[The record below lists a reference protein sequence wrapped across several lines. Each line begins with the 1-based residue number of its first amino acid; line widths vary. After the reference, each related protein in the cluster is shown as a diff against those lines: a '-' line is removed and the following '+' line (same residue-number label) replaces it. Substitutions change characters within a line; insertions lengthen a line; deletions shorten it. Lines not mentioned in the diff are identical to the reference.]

1 MNSSL
6 DLKDKYYKIID
17 DWINGFTI
25 DKIKIYLFSEP
36 IIKLPISDTEIEEND
51 IILQEKVLLK
61 KLLGLDKED
70 ISEDEKYFN
79 TNIMNVIDHINSN
92 IDSKE
97 YSYKKFI
104 EFSLKFTELYDII
117 YKLHKYM
124 DNIHRIVLTK
134 SNMIDISTNKNYLDL
149 YIDSMVR
156 LTTTNYINIYYNFK
170 EFYSKKEEYINDIYH
185 SFNFLFPDNL
195 DLVKQINIELYL
207 ITPSATILK
216 VSDFDKINNNIENI
230 NKLSYQELNK
240 YSDISSFVEDKG
252 LNIDKSVVKNL
263 SNINTPTY
271 QESMLNT
278 IRNTIAYRFLPDHIV
293 EEISKKDEE
302 IEKSLVDN
310 LLRIKYEDPETEHDL
325 IMSFLDK
332 YTTEDD
338 YIKSVLYTELD
349 PVTLSK
355 SSLVYESDEEL
366 EEFFNKLGSIYIK
379 EELPLI
385 INPEI
390 EIEKIEYTKYL
401 VYTINI
407 SNGLSIMRIDNEYE
421 YEKYCMKNNNVKNY
435 KILREING
443 IKFYLLNYKN
453 LI

>member
-51 IILQEKVLLK
+51 IILQEKVILR

-124 DNIHRIVLTK
+124 DNIHRIVLIK
-134 SNMIDISTNKNYLDL
+134 SNIIDISTNKNYLDL

-195 DLVKQINIELYL
+195 NLVKQINIELYL

-293 EEISKKDEE
+293 EEIGKKDEE
-302 IEKSLVDN
+302 IEDALVDN
-310 LLRIKYEDPETEHDL
+310 LLRIKYEDPETENDL

-338 YIKSVLYTELD
+338 YIKSVSYTILD
-349 PVTLSK
+349 PDMLSK
-355 SSLVYESDEEL
+355 SSVVYESDEEL

-385 INPEI
+385 INSEI

-421 YEKYCMKNNNVKNY
+421 YEKYHMKNNNIKNY
-435 KILREING
+435 KLLREING
-443 IKFYLLNYKN
+443 IKFYLLNYK
-453 LI
+453 I

>member
-51 IILQEKVLLK
+51 IILQEKVLLR
-61 KLLGLDKED
+61 KLLRLDKED

-117 YKLHKYM
+117 YKLHRYM
-124 DNIHRIVLTK
+124 DIIHRIVLIK
-134 SNMIDISTNKNYLDL
+134 SNIIDISTNKNYLDL

-185 SFNFLFPDNL
+185 SFNFLFPDNI

-216 VSDFDKINNNIENI
+216 VSDFDKINNNIESI

-263 SNINTPTY
+263 YNINIPTY
-271 QESMLNT
+271 QESMLDT

-293 EEISKKDEE
+293 EEIGKKDEE
-302 IEKSLVDN
+302 IENSLVDN
-310 LLRIKYEDPETEHDL
+310 LLKIRYEDPETENDL

-338 YIKSVLYTELD
+338 YIKSVSYTELY
-349 PVTLSK
+349 PGTLSK

-366 EEFFNKLGSIYIK
+366 EAFFNKLSGIYIK

-390 EIEKIEYTKYL
+390 EIEKIVYTKYL

-407 SNGLSIMRIDNEYE
+407 SNGSSIIRIDNEYE
-421 YEKYCMKNNNVKNY
+421 KYWMKNNNVKNY
-435 KILREING
+435 KLLREIDG

>member
-6 DLKDKYYKIID
+6 ELKDKYYKIID

-36 IIKLPISDTEIEEND
+36 IIKLPISDTEIEENS
-51 IILQEKVLLK
+51 IILQEKVLLR
-61 KLLGLDKED
+61 KLLRLDKED

-92 IDSKE
+92 IDSNE
-97 YSYKKFI
+97 YDYKKFI

-124 DNIHRIVLTK
+124 DNIHRIVLIK

-263 SNINTPTY
+263 YNINTPTY

-293 EEISKKDEE
+293 EEIGKKDEE
-302 IEKSLVDN
+302 IEDVLVDN
-310 LLRIKYEDPETEHDL
+310 LLKIRYEDPETENDL

-332 YTTEDD
+332 YTIEDD
-338 YIKSVLYTELD
+338 YIKSISYTELY
-349 PVTLSK
+349 PGTLSK
-355 SSLVYESDEEL
+355 SALVYESDEEL
-366 EEFFNKLGSIYIK
+366 EAFFNKLSGIYIK

-390 EIEKIEYTKYL
+390 EIEKIEDTKYL

-407 SNGLSIMRIDNEYE
+407 SSGSSIIRIDNE

-435 KILREING
+435 KLLREING

>member
-1 MNSSL
+1 MNPSL
-6 DLKDKYYKIID
+6 ELKDKYYKIID

-51 IILQEKVLLK
+51 IILQEKVILR

-79 TNIMNVIDHINSN
+79 TNIMNMIDHINLN

-117 YKLHKYM
+117 YRLHKYM
-124 DNIHRIVLTK
+124 DIIHRIVLTK
-134 SNMIDISTNKNYLDL
+134 SNIIDISTNKNYLDL

-185 SFNFLFPDNL
+185 IFNFLFPDNL

-263 SNINTPTY
+263 YNINIPTY

-278 IRNTIAYRFLPDHIV
+278 IRNTIVYRFLPDHIV

-310 LLRIKYEDPETEHDL
+310 LLRIKYEERETEHDL

-338 YIKSVLYTELD
+338 YIKSVSYTELY
-349 PVTLSK
+349 PGTLSK

-366 EEFFNKLGSIYIK
+366 EVFFNKLSSIYIK

-421 YEKYCMKNNNVKNY
+421 YEKYHMKNNNIKNY
-435 KILREING
+435 KLLREING
-443 IKFYLLNYKN
+443 IKFYLLNYK
-453 LI
+453 I

>member
-36 IIKLPISDTEIEEND
+36 IIKLPISDTEIEENS
-51 IILQEKVLLK
+51 IILQEKVLLR

-70 ISEDEKYFN
+70 INEDEKYFN
-79 TNIMNVIDHINSN
+79 ANIMNVIDHINSN

-97 YSYKKFI
+97 YSYKNFI

-117 YKLHKYM
+117 YKLHRYM
-124 DNIHRIVLTK
+124 DNIHRIVLIK
-134 SNMIDISTNKNYLDL
+134 SNIIDISTNKNYLDL

-195 DLVKQINIELYL
+195 NLVKQINIELYL

-263 SNINTPTY
+263 SNINIPTY

-310 LLRIKYEDPETEHDL
+310 LLRIKYEDPETEYDL

-338 YIKSVLYTELD
+338 YIKSVSYIGTNPDLL
-349 PVTLSK
+349 LSDL
-355 SSLVYESDEEL
+355 SPVYESDEEL

-385 INPEI
+385 INPGVVL
-390 EIEKIEYTKYL
+390 EKIEDTQNLIYA
-401 VYTINI
+401 INI
-407 SNGLSIMRIDNEYE
+407 SNGSSIMRVDNDFEEFYI
-421 YEKYCMKNNNVKNY
+421 KNSNTYVKNHML
-435 KILREING
+435 LREING
-443 IKFYLLNYKN
+443 VKFYLVNYQ
-453 LI
+453 I

>member
-6 DLKDKYYKIID
+6 ELKDKYYKIID

-51 IILQEKVLLK
+51 IILQEKVLLR

-117 YKLHKYM
+117 YKLHRYM
-124 DNIHRIVLTK
+124 DIIHRIVLIK
-134 SNMIDISTNKNYLDL
+134 SNIIDISTNKNYLDL

-216 VSDFDKINNNIENI
+216 VSDFDKINNNIESI

-263 SNINTPTY
+263 YNINISTY
-271 QESMLNT
+271 QESMLDT

-293 EEISKKDEE
+293 EEIGKKDEE
-302 IEKSLVDN
+302 IENSLVDN
-310 LLRIKYEDPETEHDL
+310 LLKIRYEDPETENDL

-338 YIKSVLYTELD
+338 YIKSVSYTELY
-349 PVTLSK
+349 PGILSK

-366 EEFFNKLGSIYIK
+366 EVFFNKLSSIYIK

-401 VYTINI
+401 AYTINI
-407 SNGLSIMRIDNEYE
+407 SNGSSIMRIDNEYE
-421 YEKYCMKNNNVKNY
+421 KYWMKNNNVKNY
-435 KILREING
+435 KLLREIDG

>member
-36 IIKLPISDTEIEEND
+36 IIKLPISDTEIEENS
-51 IILQEKVLLK
+51 IILQEKVLLQ

-97 YSYKKFI
+97 YSYKNFI

-117 YKLHKYM
+117 YKLHRYM
-124 DNIHRIVLTK
+124 DNIHRIVLIK
-134 SNMIDISTNKNYLDL
+134 SNIIDISTNKNYLDL

-252 LNIDKSVVKNL
+252 LNIDKSIVKNL
-263 SNINTPTY
+263 YNINIPTY

-310 LLRIKYEDPETEHDL
+310 LLRIKYEDPETENDL

-338 YIKSVLYTELD
+338 YIKSVSYIGTNPDLL
-349 PVTLSK
+349 LSDR
-355 SSLVYESDEEL
+355 SPVYESDEEL
-366 EEFFNKLGSIYIK
+366 EEFFNKLGSICIK

-385 INPEI
+385 INPGVVL
-390 EIEKIEYTKYL
+390 EKIEDTQNLIYA
-401 VYTINI
+401 INI
-407 SNGLSIMRIDNEYE
+407 SNGSSIMRVNNDFEEFYI
-421 YEKYCMKNNNVKNY
+421 KNSNIHVKNHML
-435 KILREING
+435 LREING
-443 IKFYLLNYKN
+443 VKFYLVNYQ
-453 LI
+453 I

>member
-51 IILQEKVLLK
+51 IILQEKVLLR
-61 KLLGLDKED
+61 KLLRLDKED

-117 YKLHKYM
+117 YRLHKYM
-124 DNIHRIVLTK
+124 DIIHRIVLTK

-263 SNINTPTY
+263 SNINIPTY

-293 EEISKKDEE
+293 EEIGKKDEE
-302 IEKSLVDN
+302 IENSLVDN
-310 LLRIKYEDPETEHDL
+310 LLKIRYEDPETENDL

-332 YTTEDD
+332 YTTEDG
-338 YIKSVLYTELD
+338 YIKSVSYTELY
-349 PVTLSK
+349 PGTLSK

-366 EEFFNKLGSIYIK
+366 EVFFNKLSSIYIK

-421 YEKYCMKNNNVKNY
+421 KYWMKNNNVKNY
-435 KILREING
+435 KLLREIDG

>member
-51 IILQEKVLLK
+51 IILQEKVLLR
-61 KLLGLDKED
+61 KLLRLDKED

-97 YSYKKFI
+97 YDYKKFI

-117 YKLHKYM
+117 YKLHRYM

-252 LNIDKSVVKNL
+252 LNIDKSIVKNL
-263 SNINTPTY
+263 YNINIPTY
-271 QESMLNT
+271 QESMLDT

-293 EEISKKDEE
+293 EEIGKKDEE
-302 IEKSLVDN
+302 IEDVLVDN
-310 LLRIKYEDPETEHDL
+310 LLKIRYEDPETENDL

-338 YIKSVLYTELD
+338 YIKSVSYTELY
-349 PVTLSK
+349 PGTLSK

-366 EEFFNKLGSIYIK
+366 EIFFNKLSSIYIK

-407 SNGLSIMRIDNEYE
+407 SNGSYIMRIDNEYE
-421 YEKYCMKNNNVKNY
+421 KYWMKNNNVKNY
-435 KILREING
+435 KLLREING

>member
-97 YSYKKFI
+97 YDYKKFI

-195 DLVKQINIELYL
+195 DLVKQINIKLYL

-252 LNIDKSVVKNL
+252 LNIDKSIVKNL
-263 SNINTPTY
+263 SNINISTY

-293 EEISKKDEE
+293 EEIGKKDEE
-302 IEKSLVDN
+302 IENSLVDN
-310 LLRIKYEDPETEHDL
+310 LLKIRYEDPETENDL

-338 YIKSVLYTELD
+338 YIKSVSYTELY
-349 PVTLSK
+349 PGTLSK

-366 EEFFNKLGSIYIK
+366 EAFFNKLSSIYIK

-390 EIEKIEYTKYL
+390 EIEKIECTKYL

-407 SNGLSIMRIDNEYE
+407 SNGSSIIRIDNEYE
-421 YEKYCMKNNNVKNY
+421 KYWMKNNNVKNY
-435 KILREING
+435 KLLREIDG

>member
-6 DLKDKYYKIID
+6 ELKDKYYKIID

-36 IIKLPISDTEIEEND
+36 IIKLPISDTEIEENS
-51 IILQEKVLLK
+51 IILQEKVLLR
-61 KLLGLDKED
+61 KLLRLDKED

-97 YSYKKFI
+97 YDYKKFI

-117 YKLHKYM
+117 HKLHRYM
-124 DNIHRIVLTK
+124 DNIHRIVLIK

-207 ITPSATILK
+207 ITPSSTILK

-263 SNINTPTY
+263 YNINTPTY

-293 EEISKKDEE
+293 EEIGKKDEE
-302 IEKSLVDN
+302 IEDVLVDN
-310 LLRIKYEDPETEHDL
+310 LLKIRYEDPETENDL

-338 YIKSVLYTELD
+338 YIKSVSYTELY
-349 PVTLSK
+349 PGTLSK
-355 SSLVYESDEEL
+355 PSLVYESDEEL
-366 EEFFNKLGSIYIK
+366 EAFFNKLSGIYIK

-390 EIEKIEYTKYL
+390 EIEKIEDTKYL

-407 SNGLSIMRIDNEYE
+407 SSGSSIIRIDNE

-435 KILREING
+435 KLLREING
-443 IKFYLLNYKN
+443 IKFYLLNYK
-453 LI
+453 I

>member
-1 MNSSL
+1 MISSL
-6 DLKDKYYKIID
+6 ELKDKYYKIID

-36 IIKLPISDTEIEEND
+36 IIKLPISDTEIEENN
-51 IILQEKVLLK
+51 IILQEKVLLQ

-97 YSYKKFI
+97 YDYKKFI

-124 DNIHRIVLTK
+124 DNIHRIVLIK
-134 SNMIDISTNKNYLDL
+134 SNIIDISTNKNYLDL

-263 SNINTPTY
+263 YNINIPTY
-271 QESMLNT
+271 QESMLDT

-293 EEISKKDEE
+293 EEIGKKDEE
-302 IEKSLVDN
+302 IEDVLVDN
-310 LLRIKYEDPETEHDL
+310 LLKIRYEDPETENDL

-349 PVTLSK
+349 PDMLSK

-366 EEFFNKLGSIYIK
+366 EVFFNKLSSIYIK
-379 EELPLI
+379 DELPLI

-407 SNGLSIMRIDNEYE
+407 SNGSSIMRIDNEYE
-421 YEKYCMKNNNVKNY
+421 YEKYHMNNNVKNY
-435 KILREING
+435 KLLREING

>member
-51 IILQEKVLLK
+51 IILQEKVLLR
-61 KLLGLDKED
+61 KLLKLDKKD

-97 YSYKKFI
+97 YDYKKFI

-134 SNMIDISTNKNYLDL
+134 SNIIGISTNKNYLDL

-252 LNIDKSVVKNL
+252 LNIDKSIVKNFY
-263 SNINTPTY
+263 NINIPTY
-271 QESMLNT
+271 QESMLDT

-293 EEISKKDEE
+293 EEIGKKDEE
-302 IEKSLVDN
+302 IENSLVDN
-310 LLRIKYEDPETEHDL
+310 LLKIRYEDPETENDL

-338 YIKSVLYTELD
+338 YIKSVSYAELY
-349 PVTLSK
+349 PGTLSK

-366 EEFFNKLGSIYIK
+366 EAFFNKLSSIYIK

-407 SNGLSIMRIDNEYE
+407 SNGSSIMRIDNEYE
-421 YEKYCMKNNNVKNY
+421 KYWMKNNNVKNY
-435 KILREING
+435 KLLREING

>member
-1 MNSSL
+1 M
-6 DLKDKYYKIID
+6 
-17 DWINGFTI
+17 
-25 DKIKIYLFSEP
+25 
-36 IIKLPISDTEIEEND
+36 
-51 IILQEKVLLK
+51 KVLLR
-61 KLLGLDKED
+61 KLLRLDKED

-79 TNIMNVIDHINSN
+79 TNIMNTIDHINSN

-117 YKLHKYM
+117 YKLHRYM
-124 DNIHRIVLTK
+124 DIIHRIVLIK
-134 SNMIDISTNKNYLDL
+134 SNIIDISTNKNYLDL

-263 SNINTPTY
+263 YNINISTY
-271 QESMLNT
+271 QESMLDT

-293 EEISKKDEE
+293 EEIGKKDEE
-302 IEKSLVDN
+302 IENSLVDN
-310 LLRIKYEDPETEHDL
+310 LLKIRYEDPETENDL

-338 YIKSVLYTELD
+338 YIKSVSYTELY
-349 PVTLSK
+349 PGTLSK

-366 EEFFNKLGSIYIK
+366 EAFFNKLSSIYIK

-407 SNGLSIMRIDNEYE
+407 SNGSSIIRIDNEYE
-421 YEKYCMKNNNVKNY
+421 KYWMKNNNVKNY
-435 KILREING
+435 KLLREIDG

>member
-1 MNSSL
+1 MNPSL
-6 DLKDKYYKIID
+6 ELKDKYYKIID

-51 IILQEKVLLK
+51 IILQEKVLLR

-117 YKLHKYM
+117 YKLHRYM
-124 DNIHRIVLTK
+124 DIIHRIVLIK
-134 SNMIDISTNKNYLDL
+134 SNIIDISTNKNYLDL

-252 LNIDKSVVKNL
+252 LNVDKSVVKNL
-263 SNINTPTY
+263 YNINISTY
-271 QESMLNT
+271 QESMLDT

-310 LLRIKYEDPETEHDL
+310 LLRIKYEDPETENDL

-338 YIKSVLYTELD
+338 YIKSVSYTILD
-349 PVTLSK
+349 PDMLSK
-355 SSLVYESDEEL
+355 SSVVYESDEEL

-421 YEKYCMKNNNVKNY
+421 YEKYHMKNNNIKNY
-435 KILREING
+435 KLLREING
-443 IKFYLLNYKN
+443 IKFYLLNYK
-453 LI
+453 I

>member
-51 IILQEKVLLK
+51 IILQEKVLLR

-97 YSYKKFI
+97 YNYKKFI

-124 DNIHRIVLTK
+124 DNIHRIVLIK
-134 SNMIDISTNKNYLDL
+134 SNIIDISTNKNYLDL

-216 VSDFDKINNNIENI
+216 VSDFDKINNNIESI

-252 LNIDKSVVKNL
+252 LNIDKSIVKNL
-263 SNINTPTY
+263 YNINIPTY
-271 QESMLNT
+271 QESMLDT

-293 EEISKKDEE
+293 EEIGKKDEE
-302 IEKSLVDN
+302 IEDVLVDN
-310 LLRIKYEDPETEHDL
+310 LLKIRYEDPETENDL

-338 YIKSVLYTELD
+338 YIKSISYTELY
-349 PVTLSK
+349 PGTLSK
-355 SSLVYESDEEL
+355 SALVYESDEEL
-366 EEFFNKLGSIYIK
+366 EVFFNKLSSIYIK

-390 EIEKIEYTKYL
+390 EIEKIGYTKYL

-407 SNGLSIMRIDNEYE
+407 SNGSSIMRIDNEYE
-421 YEKYCMKNNNVKNY
+421 KYWMKNNNVKNY
-435 KILREING
+435 KLLREIDG

>member
-70 ISEDEKYFN
+70 ISENEKYFN
-79 TNIMNVIDHINSN
+79 TNIMNMIDHINSN

-117 YKLHKYM
+117 YKLHRYM
-124 DNIHRIVLTK
+124 DIIHRIVLIK
-134 SNMIDISTNKNYLDL
+134 YNIIDISTNKNYLDL

-263 SNINTPTY
+263 SNINIPTY

-293 EEISKKDEE
+293 EEIGKKDEE
-302 IEKSLVDN
+302 IEDALVDN

-338 YIKSVLYTELD
+338 YIKSVSYTILD
-349 PVTLSK
+349 PDMLSK
-355 SSLVYESDEEL
+355 SSVVYESDEEL

-407 SNGLSIMRIDNEYE
+407 SNGSSIMRIDNEYE
-421 YEKYCMKNNNVKNY
+421 YEKYCMKNDNVKNY
-435 KILREING
+435 KLLKEIEG

>member
-263 SNINTPTY
+263 YNINISTY
-271 QESMLNT
+271 QESMLDT

-293 EEISKKDEE
+293 EEIGKKDEE
-302 IEKSLVDN
+302 IENSLVDN
-310 LLRIKYEDPETEHDL
+310 LLKIRYEDPETENDL

-338 YIKSVLYTELD
+338 YIKSVSYTELY
-349 PVTLSK
+349 PGILSK

-366 EEFFNKLGSIYIK
+366 EVFFNKLSSIYIK

-421 YEKYCMKNNNVKNY
+421 YEKYCMKNDNVKNY
-435 KILREING
+435 KLLREIDG

>member
-6 DLKDKYYKIID
+6 ELKDKYYKIID

-36 IIKLPISDTEIEEND
+36 IIKLPISDTEIEENS
-51 IILQEKVLLK
+51 IILQEKALLQ

-79 TNIMNVIDHINSN
+79 TNIMNMIDHINSN

-124 DNIHRIVLTK
+124 DNIHRIVLIK
-134 SNMIDISTNKNYLDL
+134 SNIIDISTNKNYLDL

-170 EFYSKKEEYINDIYH
+170 EFYSKKEEYINDIYQ

-263 SNINTPTY
+263 YNINVPTY
-271 QESMLNT
+271 QESMLDT

-293 EEISKKDEE
+293 EEIGKKDEE
-302 IEKSLVDN
+302 IEDVLVDN
-310 LLRIKYEDPETEHDL
+310 LLKIRYEDPETENDL

-349 PVTLSK
+349 TVSLSK

-366 EEFFNKLGSIYIK
+366 EVFFNKLSSIYIK

-385 INPEI
+385 INSEI

-407 SNGLSIMRIDNEYE
+407 SSGSSIMRIDNEYE
-421 YEKYCMKNNNVKNY
+421 KYHMKNNNVKNY
-435 KILREING
+435 KLLREING

-453 LI
+453 

>member
-36 IIKLPISDTEIEEND
+36 IIKLPISDTEIEENS
-51 IILQEKVLLK
+51 IILQEKILLR
-61 KLLGLDKED
+61 KLLRLDKED

-97 YSYKKFI
+97 YNYKNFI
-104 EFSLKFTELYDII
+104 EFSLKYTELYDII

-134 SNMIDISTNKNYLDL
+134 SNIIDISTNKNYLDL

-195 DLVKQINIELYL
+195 DLAKQINIELYL

-252 LNIDKSVVKNL
+252 LNIDKSIVKNIY
-263 SNINTPTY
+263 NINVPTY
-271 QESMLNT
+271 QESMLDT

-293 EEISKKDEE
+293 EEIGKKDEE
-302 IEKSLVDN
+302 IEDVLVDN
-310 LLRIKYEDPETEHDL
+310 LLKIRYEDPETENDL

-338 YIKSVLYTELD
+338 YIKSVSYTELY
-349 PVTLSK
+349 PGTLSK

-366 EEFFNKLGSIYIK
+366 EVFFNKLSSIYIK

-407 SNGLSIMRIDNEYE
+407 SNESSIMRIDNEYE
-421 YEKYCMKNNNVKNY
+421 KYWMKNNVKNY
-435 KILREING
+435 KLLREING

>member
-36 IIKLPISDTEIEEND
+36 IIKLPISDTEIEENS
-51 IILQEKVLLK
+51 IILQEKVLLR
-61 KLLGLDKED
+61 KLLRLDKED

-124 DNIHRIVLTK
+124 DNIHRIVLIK
-134 SNMIDISTNKNYLDL
+134 SNMIDISTNNNYLDL

-263 SNINTPTY
+263 YNINIPTY

-293 EEISKKDEE
+293 EEIGKKDEE
-302 IEKSLVDN
+302 IENSLVDN
-310 LLRIKYEDPETEHDL
+310 LLKIRYEDPETENDL

-338 YIKSVLYTELD
+338 YIKSVSYTELY
-349 PVTLSK
+349 PGTLSK
-355 SSLVYESDEEL
+355 PSLVYESDEEL
-366 EEFFNKLGSIYIK
+366 EVFFNKLGSIYIK
-379 EELPLI
+379 DELPLI
-385 INPEI
+385 INSEI
-390 EIEKIEYTKYL
+390 EIEKIEDTKYL

-407 SNGLSIMRIDNEYE
+407 SSGSSIMRIDNEYE
-421 YEKYCMKNNNVKNY
+421 KYCMNNTHIKNY
-435 KILREING
+435 KLLREIDG

>member
-6 DLKDKYYKIID
+6 ELKDKYYKIID

-51 IILQEKVLLK
+51 IILQEKVLLR
-61 KLLGLDKED
+61 KLLRLDKED

-117 YKLHKYM
+117 YKLHRYM
-124 DNIHRIVLTK
+124 DIIHRIVLIK
-134 SNMIDISTNKNYLDL
+134 SNIIDISTNKNYLDL

-216 VSDFDKINNNIENI
+216 VSDFDKINNNIESI

-263 SNINTPTY
+263 YNINISTY
-271 QESMLNT
+271 QESMLDT

-293 EEISKKDEE
+293 EEIGKKDEE
-302 IEKSLVDN
+302 IENSLVDN
-310 LLRIKYEDPETEHDL
+310 LLKIRYEDPETENDL

-338 YIKSVLYTELD
+338 YIKSVSYTELY
-349 PVTLSK
+349 PGILSK

-366 EEFFNKLGSIYIK
+366 EAFFNKLSSIYIK

-401 VYTINI
+401 AYTINI
-407 SNGLSIMRIDNEYE
+407 SNGSSIMRIDNEYE
-421 YEKYCMKNNNVKNY
+421 KYWMKNNNVKNY
-435 KILREING
+435 KLLREIDG

>member
-36 IIKLPISDTEIEEND
+36 IIKLPISDTEIEDNS
-51 IILQEKVLLK
+51 IILQEKVLLQ

-97 YSYKKFI
+97 YDYKKFI

-117 YKLHKYM
+117 YKLHRYM
-124 DNIHRIVLTK
+124 DNMHRVVLIK
-134 SNMIDISTNKNYLDL
+134 SNIIDISTNKNYLDL

-170 EFYSKKEEYINDIYH
+170 EFYSKKEEYINDIYQ

-263 SNINTPTY
+263 YNINIPTY

-310 LLRIKYEDPETEHDL
+310 LLRIKYEDPETEYDL

-366 EEFFNKLGSIYIK
+366 EGFFNKLGSIYIK
-379 EELPLI
+379 DELPLI

-407 SNGLSIMRIDNEYE
+407 SSGLSIMRIDNDYE
-421 YEKYCMKNNNVKNY
+421 YEKYYMKNNNIKNY
-435 KILREING
+435 KLLREING
-443 IKFYLLNYKN
+443 IKFYLLNYRN
-453 LI
+453 LN

>member
-17 DWINGFTI
+17 DWINEFTI

-51 IILQEKVLLK
+51 IILQEKVLLQ

-97 YSYKKFI
+97 YDYKKFI

-263 SNINTPTY
+263 SNINIPTY

-293 EEISKKDEE
+293 EEIGKKDEE
-302 IEKSLVDN
+302 IEDALVDN

-338 YIKSVLYTELD
+338 YIKSVSYIGTNPD
-349 PVTLSK
+349 TLLSE
-355 SSLVYESDEEL
+355 SSPVYESDEEL
-366 EEFFNKLGSIYIK
+366 EEFFNKLGSICIK

-407 SNGLSIMRIDNEYE
+407 SNGSSIIRIDNEYE
-421 YEKYCMKNNNVKNY
+421 KYWMKNNNVKNY
-435 KILREING
+435 KLLREIDG

>member
-36 IIKLPISDTEIEEND
+36 IIKLPISDTEIEENS
-51 IILQEKVLLK
+51 IILQEKVLLR

-79 TNIMNVIDHINSN
+79 TNIMNMIDHINSN

-97 YSYKKFI
+97 YSYKNFI
-104 EFSLKFTELYDII
+104 EFSLKYTELYDII

-124 DNIHRIVLTK
+124 DNIHRIVLIK
-134 SNMIDISTNKNYLDL
+134 SNIIDISTNKNYLDL

-252 LNIDKSVVKNL
+252 LNIDKSIVKNI
-263 SNINTPTY
+263 SNINVPTY
-271 QESMLNT
+271 QESMLDT

-310 LLRIKYEDPETEHDL
+310 LLRIKYEDPETENDL

-338 YIKSVLYTELD
+338 YIKSVLYTILD

-355 SSLVYESDEEL
+355 SSLVYESDEDL
-366 EEFFNKLGSIYIK
+366 EKFFNKLGSIYIK

-390 EIEKIEYTKYL
+390 ELEHIEYTKYL
-401 VYTINI
+401 VYTINL
-407 SNGLSIMRIDNEYE
+407 SSGLSIMRIDNDYE
-421 YEKYCMKNNNVKNY
+421 YEKYRMKNNNIKNY
-435 KILREING
+435 KLLREING
-443 IKFYLLNYKN
+443 IKFYLLNYRN

>member
-117 YKLHKYM
+117 YKLHRYM
-124 DNIHRIVLTK
+124 DIIHRIVLTK
-134 SNMIDISTNKNYLDL
+134 SNIIDISTNKNYLDL

-185 SFNFLFPDNL
+185 IFNFLFPDNL

-252 LNIDKSVVKNL
+252 LNIDKSIVKNL
-263 SNINTPTY
+263 SNINIPTY

-293 EEISKKDEE
+293 EEIGKKDEE
-302 IEKSLVDN
+302 IENSLVDN
-310 LLRIKYEDPETEHDL
+310 LLKIRYEDPETENDL
-325 IMSFLDK
+325 IMSLLDK

-338 YIKSVLYTELD
+338 YIKSVSYTELY
-349 PVTLSK
+349 PGILSK

-366 EEFFNKLGSIYIK
+366 EVFFNKLSSIYIK

-407 SNGLSIMRIDNEYE
+407 SNGSSIIRIDNEYE
-421 YEKYCMKNNNVKNY
+421 KYWMKNNNVKNY
-435 KILREING
+435 KLLREIDS

>member
-51 IILQEKVLLK
+51 IILQEKVILR

-170 EFYSKKEEYINDIYH
+170 EFYSKKEEYINDIYQ

-216 VSDFDKINNNIENI
+216 VSDFDKINNNIESI

-252 LNIDKSVVKNL
+252 LNIDKSVAKNL
-263 SNINTPTY
+263 YNINISTY
-271 QESMLNT
+271 QESILDT

-293 EEISKKDEE
+293 EEIGKKDEE
-302 IEKSLVDN
+302 IENSLVDN
-310 LLRIKYEDPETEHDL
+310 LLKIRYEDPETENDL

-338 YIKSVLYTELD
+338 YIKSVSYTELY
-349 PVTLSK
+349 PGTLSK

-366 EEFFNKLGSIYIK
+366 EAFFNKLSSIYIK

-407 SNGLSIMRIDNEYE
+407 SNGSSIIRIDNEYE
-421 YEKYCMKNNNVKNY
+421 KYWMKNNNVKNY
-435 KILREING
+435 KLLREIDG

>member
-51 IILQEKVLLK
+51 IILQEKVLLR

-252 LNIDKSVVKNL
+252 LNIDKSIVKNL
-263 SNINTPTY
+263 YNINISTY
-271 QESMLNT
+271 QESMLDT

-302 IEKSLVDN
+302 IENSLVDN
-310 LLRIKYEDPETEHDL
+310 LLKIRYEDPETENDL

-338 YIKSVLYTELD
+338 YIKSVSYTILD
-349 PVTLSK
+349 PDMLSK
-355 SSLVYESDEEL
+355 SSVVYESDEEL

-421 YEKYCMKNNNVKNY
+421 YEKYHMKNNNVKNY
-435 KILREING
+435 KLLREIDG

>member
-51 IILQEKVLLK
+51 IILQEKVLLQ

-79 TNIMNVIDHINSN
+79 TNIMNMIDHINSN

-117 YKLHKYM
+117 YKLHTYM

-252 LNIDKSVVKNL
+252 LNIDKSIVKNL
-263 SNINTPTY
+263 YNINISTY
-271 QESMLNT
+271 QESMLDT

-310 LLRIKYEDPETEHDL
+310 LLRIKYEDPETENDL

-338 YIKSVLYTELD
+338 YIKSVSYTILD
-349 PVTLSK
+349 PDMLSK
-355 SSLVYESDEEL
+355 SSVVYESDEEL

-421 YEKYCMKNNNVKNY
+421 YEKYYMKNNNIKNY
-435 KILREING
+435 KLLREING
-443 IKFYLLNYKN
+443 IKFYLLNYRN
-453 LI
+453 LN

>member
-36 IIKLPISDTEIEEND
+36 IIKLPISDTEIEENS
-51 IILQEKVLLK
+51 IILQEKVLLQ

-97 YSYKKFI
+97 YNYKKFI
-104 EFSLKFTELYDII
+104 EFNLKFTELYDII
-117 YKLHKYM
+117 YKLHRYM
-124 DNIHRIVLTK
+124 DNIHRIVLIK
-134 SNMIDISTNKNYLDL
+134 SNIIDISTNKNYLDL

-170 EFYSKKEEYINDIYH
+170 EFYSKKEEYINDIYQ

-252 LNIDKSVVKNL
+252 LNIDKSVVKNI
-263 SNINTPTY
+263 SNINIPTY

-310 LLRIKYEDPETEHDL
+310 LLRIKYEDPETENDL

-338 YIKSVLYTELD
+338 YIKSVLYTILD
-349 PVTLSK
+349 PDMLSK
-355 SSLVYESDEEL
+355 SSVVYESDEEL

-379 EELPLI
+379 DELPLI

-407 SNGLSIMRIDNEYE
+407 SSGLSIMRIDNGYE
-421 YEKYCMKNNNVKNY
+421 YEKYHMKNNNIKNY
-435 KILREING
+435 KLLREING
-443 IKFYLLNYKN
+443 IKFYLLNYRN
-453 LI
+453 LN

>member
-51 IILQEKVLLK
+51 IILQEKVLLR

-79 TNIMNVIDHINSN
+79 TNITNVIDHINSN

-117 YKLHKYM
+117 YKLHRYM
-124 DNIHRIVLTK
+124 DIIHRIVLIK
-134 SNMIDISTNKNYLDL
+134 SNIIDISTNKNYLDL

-252 LNIDKSVVKNL
+252 LNVDKSVVKNL
-263 SNINTPTY
+263 YNINIPTY

-293 EEISKKDEE
+293 EEIGKKDEE
-302 IEKSLVDN
+302 IENSLVDN
-310 LLRIKYEDPETEHDL
+310 LLKIRYEDPETENDL

-332 YTTEDD
+332 YTTEDG
-338 YIKSVLYTELD
+338 YIKSVSYTELY
-349 PVTLSK
+349 PGTLSK

-366 EEFFNKLGSIYIK
+366 EAFFNKLSGIYIK

-407 SNGLSIMRIDNEYE
+407 SNGSSIIRIDNEYE
-421 YEKYCMKNNNVKNY
+421 KYWMKNNNAKNY
-435 KILREING
+435 KLLREIDG

>member
-51 IILQEKVLLK
+51 IILQEKVLLR
-61 KLLGLDKED
+61 KLLRLDKED
-70 ISEDEKYFN
+70 INEDEKYFN

-97 YSYKKFI
+97 YNYKNFI
-104 EFSLKFTELYDII
+104 EFGLKYTELYDII
-117 YKLHKYM
+117 YKLHRYM

-263 SNINTPTY
+263 YNINIPTY
-271 QESMLNT
+271 QESMLDT

-293 EEISKKDEE
+293 EEIGKKDEE
-302 IEKSLVDN
+302 IEDVLVDN
-310 LLRIKYEDPETEHDL
+310 LLKIRYEDPETENDL

-338 YIKSVLYTELD
+338 YIKSVSYTELY
-349 PVTLSK
+349 PGTLSK

-366 EEFFNKLGSIYIK
+366 EAFFNKLGSIYIK

-407 SNGLSIMRIDNEYE
+407 SNESSIMRIDNEYE
-421 YEKYCMKNNNVKNY
+421 KYWMKNNVKNY
-435 KILREING
+435 KLLREIDG

>member
-51 IILQEKVLLK
+51 IILQEKVLLR

-97 YSYKKFI
+97 YNYKKFI

-124 DNIHRIVLTK
+124 DNIHRIVLIK
-134 SNMIDISTNKNYLDL
+134 SNIIDISTNKNYLDL

-252 LNIDKSVVKNL
+252 LNIDKSIVKNL
-263 SNINTPTY
+263 YNINIPTY
-271 QESMLNT
+271 QESMLDT

-293 EEISKKDEE
+293 EEIGKKDEE
-302 IEKSLVDN
+302 IEDVLVDN
-310 LLRIKYEDPETEHDL
+310 LLKIRYEDPETENDL

-338 YIKSVLYTELD
+338 YIKSISYTELY
-349 PVTLSK
+349 PGTLSK
-355 SSLVYESDEEL
+355 SALVYESDEEL
-366 EEFFNKLGSIYIK
+366 EVFFNKLSSIYIK

-390 EIEKIEYTKYL
+390 EIEKIGYTKYL

-407 SNGLSIMRIDNEYE
+407 SNGSSIMRIDNEYE
-421 YEKYCMKNNNVKNY
+421 KYWMKNNNVKNY
-435 KILREING
+435 KLLREIDG

>member
-51 IILQEKVLLK
+51 IILQEKVLLR

-97 YSYKKFI
+97 YNYKKFI

-124 DNIHRIVLTK
+124 DNIHRIVLIK
-134 SNMIDISTNKNYLDL
+134 SNIIDISTNKNYLDL

-252 LNIDKSVVKNL
+252 LNIDKSVVKNI
-263 SNINTPTY
+263 SNINIPTY
-271 QESMLNT
+271 QESMLDT

-293 EEISKKDEE
+293 EEIGKKDEE
-302 IEKSLVDN
+302 IEDVLVDN
-310 LLRIKYEDPETEHDL
+310 LLKIRYEDPETENDL

-338 YIKSVLYTELD
+338 YIKSISYTELY
-349 PVTLSK
+349 PGTLSK
-355 SSLVYESDEEL
+355 SALVYESDEEL
-366 EEFFNKLGSIYIK
+366 EVFFNKLSSIYIK

-390 EIEKIEYTKYL
+390 EIEKIGYTKYL

-407 SNGLSIMRIDNEYE
+407 SNGSSIMRIDNEYE
-421 YEKYCMKNNNVKNY
+421 KYWMKNNNVKNY
-435 KILREING
+435 KLLREIDG

>member
-79 TNIMNVIDHINSN
+79 TNIMNMIDHINSN

-97 YSYKKFI
+97 YDYKKFI

-195 DLVKQINIELYL
+195 DLVKQINIKLYL

-252 LNIDKSVVKNL
+252 LNIDKSIVKNL
-263 SNINTPTY
+263 SNINIPTY

-293 EEISKKDEE
+293 EEIGKKDEE
-302 IEKSLVDN
+302 IENSLVDN
-310 LLRIKYEDPETEHDL
+310 LLKIRYEDPETENDL

-338 YIKSVLYTELD
+338 YIKSVSYTILD
-349 PVTLSK
+349 PDMLSK
-355 SSLVYESDEEL
+355 SSVVYESDEEL

-421 YEKYCMKNNNVKNY
+421 YEKYHMKNNNIKNY
-435 KILREING
+435 KLFLYI
-443 IKFYLLNYKN
+443 
-453 LI
+453 

>member
-1 MNSSL
+1 MNPSL
-6 DLKDKYYKIID
+6 ELKDKYYKIID

-51 IILQEKVLLK
+51 IILQEKVLLR
-61 KLLGLDKED
+61 KLLRLDKED

-104 EFSLKFTELYDII
+104 EFSLKYTELYDII
-117 YKLHKYM
+117 YRLHKYM
-124 DNIHRIVLTK
+124 DIIHSIVLTK

-252 LNIDKSVVKNL
+252 LNIDKSIVKNL
-263 SNINTPTY
+263 SNINIPTY

-293 EEISKKDEE
+293 EEIGKKDEE
-302 IEKSLVDN
+302 IENSLVDN
-310 LLRIKYEDPETEHDL
+310 LLKIRYEDPETENDL

-332 YTTEDD
+332 YTTEDG
-338 YIKSVLYTELD
+338 YIKSVSYTELY
-349 PVTLSK
+349 PGTLSK

-366 EEFFNKLGSIYIK
+366 EAFFNKLSSIYIK

-407 SNGLSIMRIDNEYE
+407 SNGSSIIRIDNEYE
-421 YEKYCMKNNNVKNY
+421 KYWMKNNNVKNY
-435 KILREING
+435 KLLREING

>member
-1 MNSSL
+1 MNPSL
-6 DLKDKYYKIID
+6 ELKDKYYKIID

-51 IILQEKVLLK
+51 IILQEKVLLR
-61 KLLGLDKED
+61 KLLRLDKED

-117 YKLHKYM
+117 YKLHRYM
-124 DNIHRIVLTK
+124 DIIHRIVLIK
-134 SNMIDISTNKNYLDL
+134 SNIIDISTNKNYLDL

-252 LNIDKSVVKNL
+252 LNIDKSIVKNL
-263 SNINTPTY
+263 SNINIPTY

-293 EEISKKDEE
+293 EEIGKKDEE
-302 IEKSLVDN
+302 IENSLVDN
-310 LLRIKYEDPETEHDL
+310 LLKIRYEDPETENDL

-338 YIKSVLYTELD
+338 YIKSVSYIGTNPDIL
-349 PVTLSK
+349 LSE
-355 SSLVYESDEEL
+355 SSPAYESDEEL

-421 YEKYCMKNNNVKNY
+421 YEKYHMKNNNIKNY
-435 KILREING
+435 KLLREING
-443 IKFYLLNYKN
+443 IKFYLLNYK
-453 LI
+453 I

>member
-36 IIKLPISDTEIEEND
+36 IIKLPISDTEIEENS
-51 IILQEKVLLK
+51 IILQEKVLLQ
-61 KLLGLDKED
+61 KLLRLDKED
-70 ISEDEKYFN
+70 INEDEKYFN

-97 YSYKKFI
+97 YNYKELI

-117 YKLHKYM
+117 YKLHRYM
-124 DNIHRIVLTK
+124 DNIHRIVLIK
-134 SNMIDISTNKNYLDL
+134 SNIIDISTNKNYLDL

-263 SNINTPTY
+263 YNINTPTY

-310 LLRIKYEDPETEHDL
+310 LLKIKYEDPETEYDL

-338 YIKSVLYTELD
+338 YIKSVSYIGTNPDLL
-349 PVTLSK
+349 LSDL
-355 SSLVYESDEEL
+355 SPVYESDEEL
-366 EEFFNKLGSIYIK
+366 EEFFNKLGSICIK

-385 INPEI
+385 INPGVVL
-390 EIEKIEYTKYL
+390 EKIEDTQNLIYA
-401 VYTINI
+401 INI
-407 SNGLSIMRIDNEYE
+407 SNGSSIMRVDNDFEEFYI
-421 YEKYCMKNNNVKNY
+421 KNSNMHVKNHRL
-435 KILREING
+435 LREING
-443 IKFYLLNYKN
+443 VKFYLVNY
-453 LI
+453 